1 MSLQLSSSPPSS
13 LATACRIA
21 FAFSKIATT
30 LELAVDCDEVSV
42 LDAFVRLKLK
52 VCITKHI
59 DRLVKPYRRAPALI
73 IRRTARQERRNL
85 KSQGPYA
92 SKAVYYSRYLAPDL
106 LKQLLPF
113 IQAFNVTA
121 YCF

>member
-1 MSLQLSSSPPSS
+1 
-13 LATACRIA
+13 
-21 FAFSKIATT
+21 

-42 LDAFVRLKLK
+42 LGAFVRLKLK

-59 DRLVKPYRRAPALI
+59 DQLVKPYRRDPAI
-73 IRRTARQERRNL
+73 ISGGQPGKKIEISSHRVLMQVKRSTIE
-85 KSQGPYA
+85 
-92 SKAVYYSRYLAPDL
+92 RYLAPDL